1 MKKGKWLSF
10 GGRSLRHKLITAFA
24 LMSIIPLLVV
34 GYFVTNYI
42 FLHDTHSMG
51 QVSLIVFFTLWIA
64 LTGYILAKELI
75 MPVIGLSVETRLIAE
90 GNYDTKIILARD
102 DELGD
107 IAASVNT
114 MTGKIRGYI
123 GELQDYRKKTS
134 ALNVRIHRKVLT
146 LTNLMRLGDM
156 ISSGR
161 GFEEIAHFAAGKMA
175 EEMYGGFCGIFMKG
189 KTGVYYQSAFEN
201 HSDKIM
207 DTADIAY
214 ELASIEKSFGKKEYL
229 AVDSRPL
236 MRGWER
242 DLREKLGWMNVIL
255 YPLRAGSAIIGVI
268 VYGNFA
274 QDMEFDSEEIG
285 VLKAFEKELVLGYQ
299 GTLAAERMKD
309 LEMVDSLTGLYTFGY
324 LQDRMTDEIN
334 RSVFYQRPCSLIMV
348 KVNNLAVYA
357 DKYGKEKA
365 DETLRNVSRVL
376 SKAVPSVVKVGRAGD
391 DGFGLLVPEFNKRE
405 AMKMAADLM
414 EKIHEMEPA
423 AGTEDK
429 ISVSMG
435 IGENP
440 IDGSSAEEIIA
451 HARENMKKAVKAGDD
466 GIVGE

>member
-1 MKKGKWLSF
+1 MKMGKWLSF
-10 GGRSLRHKLITAFA
+10 GGKSLSHKLVTVFA

-64 LTGYILAKELI
+64 ITGYVLARELI
-75 MPVIGLSVETRLIAE
+75 LPVIGLSVETRLIAE
-90 GNYDTKIILARD
+90 GNYDTKILLSRN

-107 IAASVNT
+107 IADSVNT
-114 MTGKIRGYI
+114 MTGRIRGYI

-156 ISSGR
+156 ISSGS
-161 GFEEIAHFAAGKMA
+161 GFEEIANFAAGKMA
-175 EEMYGGFCGIFMKG
+175 EEMYGGFCGIFMRG
-189 KTGVYYQSAFEN
+189 KTGVYYQSAFDN
-201 HSDKIM
+201 HSDKAM
-207 DTADIAY
+207 DTEDIAN
-214 ELASIEKSFGKKEYL
+214 ELVSIEKSFGKKEYL
-229 AVDSRPL
+229 SVDSRPL

-242 DLREKLGWMNVIL
+242 ELREKLGWMNVIL
-255 YPLRAGSAIIGVI
+255 YPLRAGGAVIGAI
-268 VYGNFA
+268 VYGNFS

-285 VLKAFEKELVLGYQ
+285 VIKAFEKELVLGYQ

-324 LQDRMTDEIN
+324 LRDRLTDEIN
-334 RSVFYQRPCSLIMV
+334 RSVFYQRPCSFIMV
-348 KVNNLAVYA
+348 RVNHLAAYA
-357 DKYGKEKA
+357 DKHGKEKA
-365 DETLRNVSRVL
+365 DEAIRAVGRVL
-376 SKAVPSVVKVGRAGD
+376 SNSVPSVVKVGRVED

-405 AMKMAADLM
+405 ALKMGADLV
-414 EKIHEMEPA
+414 EKIHAMNPA
-423 AGTEDK
+423 ADVEDK
-429 ISVSMG
+429 ITVSMG

-440 IDGSSAEEIIA
+440 IDGAIADEIIA
-451 HARENMKKAVKAGDD
+451 HARGDIKKTG
-466 GIVGE
+466 